1 MASLEFSGSLAPSD
15 PYDTGVLIIGQLK
28 HLAKLRYEDVQC
40 KFGGRVD
47 AETWSTS
54 ITSLQPSPTDQVSL
68 WLNSATVAALPLK
81 CSRHNTPSRCH
92 ALTKLVKGCM
102 AGGSEEYIVI
112 ACERENVLASA
123 MAVAKAMPLF
133 TAKTGAVHQ
142 GDRKVTV
149 EFVVLEEDKRVFL
162 SEEELRCASVATD
175 GLRLAAKIVDMP
187 CSVMNTTDFIRE
199 VQEVGKELGITPKVI
214 SGEDLNKQGF
224 GGIYGVGK
232 AATEPPALA
241 VLSHIVPNSAEN
253 IAWVGKGIVFDTGGL
268 SIKTKTG
275 MCGMKRDCGG
285 AAAVL
290 GAFKT
295 AIKMGFSQT
304 LHAVFCLAD
313 NAVGP
318 LAQRPDDIVK
328 MYSGRTVE
336 LNNTDAEG
344 RLVLGDGVAYAVKDL
359 HCDTIVDMATLTGA
373 QGIATGKYH
382 AAIVCNDEALECA
395 CVRVGRVCGD
405 LVHPMPF
412 TPELHSNEFSSA
424 VADMKNSVAD
434 RSNAQ
439 VSCAGLFIMSHLGP
453 DFTGRWLHIDMAI
466 PAASGERATGYGV
479 ALLTSLFGSRSS
491 NALLRLMGPTDTVNG
506 SEGEKMDQDGAYEG
520 SKRIKLQV

>member
-1 MASLEFSGSLAPSD
+1 MAALEFSASLKPAD
-15 PYDTGVLIIGQLK
+15 PYDNAVLIIGQLK
-28 HLAKLRYEDVQC
+28 HLGKLRYEDVQC

-47 AETWSTS
+47 AETFS
-54 ITSLQPSPTDQVSL
+54 ICINSLHPSPTDQCSL

-92 ALTKLVKGCM
+92 ALTRLVKSCL
-102 AGGSEEYIVI
+102 AGGQEYIVI
-112 ACERENVLASA
+112 VCERENVYASGL
-123 MAVAKAMPLF
+123 AVARALPLF
-133 TAKTGAVHQ
+133 TAKSGSHSLS
-142 GDRKVTV
+142 RKVTV
-149 EFVVLEEDKRVFL
+149 EFLVLDEERRIFL
-162 SEEELRCASVATD
+162 TDEELECMSVAATS
-175 GLRLAAKIVDMP
+175 LRLAASIVDTP
-187 CSVMNTTDFIRE
+187 CSDMSVDNFLQEIR
-199 VQEVGKELGITPKVI
+199 EVGKELGITPKII
-214 SGEDLNKQGF
+214 SGEDLIHQGF

-232 AATEPPALA
+232 AAAVPPALA
-241 VLSHIVPNSAEN
+241 VLSHIVPDSTES

-295 AIKMGFSQT
+295 AVKMGFSET

-318 LAQRPDDIVK
+318 LSQRPDDIVH

-336 LNNTDAEG
+336 INNTDAEG
-344 RLVLGDGVAYAVKDL
+344 RLVLADGVAYAVKDL
-359 HCDTIVDMATLTGA
+359 RCDIIVDIATLTGA
-373 QGIATGKYH
+373 QGVATGKYH
-382 AAIVCNDEALECA
+382 AGIVCNDEKLEET
-395 CVRVGRVCGD
+395 CVKVGQACGD

-412 TPELHSNEFSSA
+412 TPELHSSEFSSA

-453 DFTGRWLHIDMAI
+453 DFQGIWLHIDMAI
-466 PAASGERATGYGV
+466 PAATGERATGYGV
-479 ALLTSLFGSRSS
+479 ALLTSLFGNRSG
-491 NALLRLMGPTDTVNG
+491 NPLLRLVGPKGPVNNG
-506 SEGEKMDQDGAYEG
+506 TAMEQDSNEGT
-520 SKRIKLQV
+520 KRIKLV